1 MKKQIFG
8 ILLVLFLFFVIIKGQ
23 DLIIVLIFL
32 DSTTLFSVCLFV
44 VQVCVILQPVDGK
57 KLWKVSFFSQNI
69 VSDFLMKCPC
79 GFRQAVTRV
88 SRPISFLVTRQP
100 S

>member
-1 MKKQIFG
+1 MFCEEANFWDTFG
-8 ILLVLFLFFVIIKGQ
+8 IGFVFVIIKGQ

-57 KLWKVSFFSQNI
+57 KTLEGVFF
-69 VSDFLMKCPC
+69 FTEYCL
-79 GFRQAVTRV
+79 
-88 SRPISFLVTRQP
+88 
-100 S
+100 

>member
-1 MKKQIFG
+1 MCFVKKQIFG

-57 KLWKVSFFSQNI
+57 KNFGRCLFFHRILS
-69 VSDFLMKCPC
+69 L
-79 GFRQAVTRV
+79 
-88 SRPISFLVTRQP
+88 IS
-100 S
+100 

>member
-1 MKKQIFG
+1 MLYRSILNTFKIDTHIGMLGVCFVKKQIFG

-57 KLWKVSFFSQNI
+57 KTLEGVFF
-69 VSDFLMKCPC
+69 FTEYCL
-79 GFRQAVTRV
+79 
-88 SRPISFLVTRQP
+88 
-100 S
+100 